1 MDERSRGHVKVA
13 LALEL
18 GFITGMLE
26 YQDSEVVWTLR
37 TSGIAFA
44 IYVKPQKTDD
54 NTNEGFRYDKQT
66 ACSKCLPPP
75 PF

>member
-44 IYVKPQKTDD
+44 IYVK
-54 NTNEGFRYDKQT
+54 
-66 ACSKCLPPP
+66 
-75 PF
+75 